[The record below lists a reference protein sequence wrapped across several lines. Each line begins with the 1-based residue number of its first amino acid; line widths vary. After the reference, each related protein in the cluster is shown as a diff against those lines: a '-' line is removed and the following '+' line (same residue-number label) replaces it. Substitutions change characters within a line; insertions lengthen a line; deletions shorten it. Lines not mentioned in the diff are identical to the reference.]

1 MLFFKKSSLKILYT
15 SDHGPYSNT
24 FIRQDVEIFSK
35 EFDTLYICFESHQKY
50 NNKKILTKVVKYPTN
65 SFKSKIRWRLE
76 KKNLFF
82 NWTDKKFAI
91 KLKSEISNF
100 NPSIIHCQFSYES
113 VKLLQNFQSK
123 IPIILTF
130 RGYGASS
137 KLNNKYYV
145 SWLKLIANKKNIYPI
160 YVCKYLKK
168 NLLDKKIKFT
178 NEGIVLYTGINQDL
192 FKRTKPKAV
201 KDTKTFI
208 QVGAFNEKKGQEVT
222 IKAFA
227 KFISKAKFKKN
238 NLVFIGGG
246 KNLNKCK
253 KLVKELNI
261 ENFVVFKGHQT
272 QLEIINELE
281 NSDVFVHHSITAK
294 NGDQEGIP
302 NAILEAM
309 SMELPVLT
317 TYHSGIPEAV
327 IHKENGLLSNENDI
341 KTFSNQ
347 MEEIC
352 NWQLLPKNR
361 KRIEKLFSLDLHIK
375 KLKIFYGNTTMK

>member
-1 MLFFKKSSLKILYT
+1 MRILYL

-24 FIRQDVEIFSK
+24 FIRQDVEIISK
-35 EFDTLYICFESHQKY
+35 SYNTLYLCFEEHKHY
-50 NNKKILTKVVKYPTN
+50 ENKIIKTKVVKYPSS

-76 KKNLFF
+76 KKNYLF
-82 NWTDKKFAI
+82 NWKDKKFAR
-91 KLKSEISNF
+91 KLKAEITNF

-113 VKLLQNFQSK
+113 VKLLQNFKSNT
-123 IPIILTF
+123 PIILNF
-130 RGYGASS
+130 RGYGASA
-137 KLNNKYYV
+137 KLKNKHYV
-145 SWLKLIANKKNIYPI
+145 SWLKSIATKKNIYPI
-160 YVCKYLKK
+160 YVCEYLKK

-178 NEGIVLYTGINQDL
+178 NDGIVLYTGINQDL

-208 QVGAFNEKKGQEVT
+208 QVGAFNDKKGQEIT

-227 KFISKAKFKKN
+227 EFISTLEFKKY

-253 KLVKELNI
+253 KFVKELKI
-261 ENFVVFKGHQT
+261 ENSVVFKGRLT
-272 QLEIINELE
+272 QLELIKELKK
-281 NSDVFVHHSITAK
+281 SDIFVHHSLTAA

-309 SMELPVLT
+309 SMQMPILS

-327 IHKENGLLSNENDI
+327 VHNENGLLCNENDI
-341 KTFSNQ
+341 ETYSKQ
-347 MEEIC
+347 MAEIC
-352 NWQLLPKNR
+352 KWGLIPKNR
-361 KRIEKLFSLDLHIK
+361 KRIEEKFNIDLHIK
-375 KLKIFYGNTTMK
+375 KLKSFYDDISIQ